1 MNYADMETFVA
12 VARTGSFAEAARR
25 LNITASAAS
34 RRVTRLEAMLA
45 VKLIHR
51 TTRALSL
58 TEAGEQFLLHAQSA
72 MASATN
78 AVDAAKSHHASPQGH
93 LNVHAPMTY
102 GKLYVAPL
110 IPAFLR
116 QYPNLSI
123 NLSLND
129 DVPDLLTAGL
139 DVAITGRHISAGS
152 YVARKIGTLASVLCV
167 SPDYLHR
174 NGPVTHPRE
183 LEAQNCL
190 LYKHPENAP
199 SWVFSRG
206 GETFEIPV
214 SGNVHSDN
222 TEVICEAAKAGM
234 GIARL
239 PRFIADPEIEA
250 GRLVQVL
257 SDFSMPRKTLFA
269 VYPDRQHKAAKL
281 TAFLDF
287 FIPILAE

>member
-1 MNYADMETFVA
+1 MNYADMETFVT
-12 VARTGSFAEAARR
+12 VARTGSFAEAATR

-34 RRVTRLEAMLA
+34 RRVTRLETKLA
-45 VKLIHR
+45 VKLIRR

-78 AVDAAKSHHASPQGH
+78 AMDAAKSHHASPQGH

-110 IPAFLR
+110 IPAFLV
-116 QYPNLSI
+116 QYPSLSI

-139 DVAITGRHISAGS
+139 DVAITARHISAGS
-152 YVARKIGTLASVLCV
+152 YVARKIGTLASVLCT
-167 SPDYLHR
+167 SPEYLST

-183 LEAQNCL
+183 LEVQNCL
-190 LYKHPENAP
+190 HYAHPENAP
-199 SWVFSRG
+199 SWVFSHNN
-206 GETFEIPV
+206 ETFEIPV
-214 SGNVHSDN
+214 SGNVRSDN
-222 TEVICEAAKAGM
+222 IEVVCEAVKAGM

-239 PRFIADPEIEA
+239 PRFVADPEIEA
-250 GRLVQVL
+250 GRLVHVL
-257 SDFSMPRKTLFA
+257 SDFLLPQKTLFA
-269 VYPDRQHKAAKL
+269 VYPDRRHKPAKL

-287 FIPILAE
+287 FIPRLAE